1 MLQLHITLC
10 WVTFELLWQ
19 WIWVEVYI
27 TCKFKLEICH
37 LWKSFQPVTFFVRN
51 IPVIVP
57 WRVESWPRCINLYT
71 VVDCVLYCCAPLFVF
86 GIYTFRRSEK
96 CLSVWVFCWVWN
108 TSECDVWWYLQGICY
123 HIADSVFLFALFYCF
138 ACWSGVPVR
147 SWVSK
152 LLKLFFSTF
161 WHFHPLSLDSELIS
175 AFSATGVVFWSLLA
189 CVSVDGGSH
198 T

>member
-1 MLQLHITLC
+1 MVHPLKHIVKLKLCCSYTLHYVELLSSSC
-10 WVTFELLWQ
+10 GGEFELK
-19 WIWVEVYI
+19 YI
-27 TCKFKLEICH
+27 L
-37 LWKSFQPVTFFVRN
+37 PVSLNLKYVIFEGLFNQLLYTSTIVN

-123 HIADSVFLFALFYCF
+123 HIADNVFLFALFYCF
-138 ACWSGVPVR
+138 ACWSGFPVR
-147 SWVSK
+147 SWVTTN
-152 LLKLFFSTF
+152 F
-161 WHFHPLSLDSELIS
+161 
-175 AFSATGVVFWSLLA
+175 
-189 CVSVDGGSH
+189 
-198 T
+198 